1 MGSVTSADVAR
12 ESGVSRTTVS
22 YVLNDTAGVTIS
34 PATRVRVREAARRLG
49 YTPSAAARA
58 LRTGHSDLVL
68 CVLPDWP
75 LGPAIDTLLD
85 QLAATLA
92 ERDLSLLV
100 HHGRAHRPLGE
111 LWRAVT
117 PRAVVGFDAFTPAER
132 QAMERAG
139 VQVLGTMLEE
149 DPALPG
155 SFSVSQSR
163 VGRLQVTHLV
173 AAGHRR
179 IGYAAPTDP
188 RVADFYDRRLAG
200 VREECEAQGL
210 AAPAVRPVG
219 LEPGTAAAAVASWR
233 DGADAVTAVAAYN
246 DEVALAVLAGV
257 RAHGLTVPGDVA
269 VIGVDDI
276 PAARLAWPALTTVS
290 QSLLAQARYLG
301 ATVLAALDGA
311 DVSPP
316 RPQDVLE
323 VVVRDST

>member
-1 MGSVTSADVAR
+1 MGGVTSADVAR

-34 PATRVRVREAARRLG
+34 PATRVRVRDAARRLG

-58 LRTGHSDLVL
+58 LRTGHTDLVL

-85 QLAATLA
+85 HLTATLA

-100 HHGRAHRPLGE
+100 HHGGVRRSLAD
-111 LWRAVT
+111 LWRTVV
-117 PRAVVGFDAFTPAER
+117 PRAVVGFTAFSAAER
-132 QAMERAG
+132 EAMERAG
-139 VQVLGTMLEE
+139 VQVLGTLLEE
-149 DPALPG
+149 APTLPG

-163 VGRLQVTHLV
+163 VGRLQVAHLV
-173 AAGHRR
+173 GAGHRR

-188 RVADFYDRRLAG
+188 RLGDFYGRRLAG
-200 VREECEAQGL
+200 VGDECAERGL
-210 AAPAVRPVG
+210 AAPAVQPVG
-219 LEPGTAAAAVASWR
+219 LDVATAAAAVSAWR
-233 DGADAVTAVAAYN
+233 GGTDPVTAVAAYN

-257 RAHGLTVPGDVA
+257 RARGLEVPADLA

-290 QSLLAQARYLG
+290 QSLAAQARYLG
-301 ATVLAALDGA
+301 ATVLAALDGTA
-311 DVSPP
+311 SLPP
-316 RPQDVLE
+316 RPTDVLE
-323 VVVRDST
+323 IVPRDST